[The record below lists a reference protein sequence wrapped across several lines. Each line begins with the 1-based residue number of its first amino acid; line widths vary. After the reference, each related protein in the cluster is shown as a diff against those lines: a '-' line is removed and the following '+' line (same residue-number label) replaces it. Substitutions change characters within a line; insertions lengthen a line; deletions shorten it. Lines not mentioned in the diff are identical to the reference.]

1 MKFWQLRF
9 SVFKN
14 EDQNNKRQNHSN
26 GIGQNHGQTFFINP
40 INQPTHNPNKKYRKC
55 SH

>member
-1 MKFWQLRF
+1 MISKITPILQKMKFWQLRF

-26 GIGQNHGQTFFINP
+26 GIG
-40 INQPTHNPNKKYRKC
+40 
-55 SH
+55 